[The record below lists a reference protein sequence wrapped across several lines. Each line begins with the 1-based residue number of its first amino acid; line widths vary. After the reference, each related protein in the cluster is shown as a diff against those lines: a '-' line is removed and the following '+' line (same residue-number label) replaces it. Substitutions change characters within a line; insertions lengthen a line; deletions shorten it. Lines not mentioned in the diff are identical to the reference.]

1 MIIIQK
7 KRIQIILTCILISIF
22 AFTFQIADQKQ
33 EEKKSN
39 NTNETTQV
47 TATPVSGK
55 TIVIDAGHGTPDEGA
70 ESRNRNNRSTNKLK
84 NSTKITKTIRNK
96 WKYSNINKIR

>member
-1 MIIIQK
+1 MLIIQK
-7 KRIQIILTCILISIF
+7 KRIQIIIASILISIF
-22 AFTFQIADQKQ
+22 AFTFQIANNRS

-39 NTNETTQV
+39 NKNEIVQV

-84 NSTKITKTIRNK
+84 NSTKITKFIRNQ
-96 WKYSNINKIR
+96 WKYSYTYKI